1 MMPVFGLSIRKGD
14 SLDFSASTSEPKPR
28 YIDTDEDERDFD
40 DLREEAEEEDS
51 DDDCF
56 EREDDDTDK
65 T

>member
-1 MMPVFGLSIRKGD
+1 MRPVFGLSIRKGD
-14 SLDFSASTSEPKPR
+14 SLDFSASSEPKPR

-40 DLREEAEEEDS
+40 DLREEAEDS

-56 EREDDDTDK
+56 DREDGDDTDK